1 MGIKDVKID
10 SIDSLSY
17 GVREQVKKN
26 QEFVSKYELSNG
38 FMLPFNVW
46 SMPDTPLRTYFE
58 GDGLNLQ
65 SFSGLYKSI
74 GEIKGN
80 IEIIYVDSKRNQV
93 VIKWKD
99 GEISKGTCN
108 VGCEFDIY
116 EGFVVALVKRF
127 FGSNSKIFDFIEEKL
142 PGKQKHY
149 VEECKKSWGYRDK
162 RDKKNKKKKDVNDDV
177 YTIIEDVCFAKADVA
192 ENTEGDSTDK
202 EVETENLF
210 CLFDE

>member
-1 MGIKDVKID
+1 MGIKDLKID

-17 GVREQVKKN
+17 GTGNK
-26 QEFVSKYELSNG
+26 
-38 FMLPFNVW
+38 MLP
-46 SMPDTPLRTYFE
+46 DTKVSIDDWDIKFKLGETDLFGGRIWKNMCLPYTTVKV
-58 GDGLNLQ
+58 DTIKNLFIKVQ
-65 SFSGLYKSI
+65 Y
-74 GEIKGN
+74 EIN
-80 IEIIYVDSKRNQV
+80 MIYVDSKRNEV
-93 VIKWKD
+93 VIKWND
-99 GEISKGTCN
+99 GTVSKGSCN
-108 VGCEFDIY
+108 VDSDFDIY